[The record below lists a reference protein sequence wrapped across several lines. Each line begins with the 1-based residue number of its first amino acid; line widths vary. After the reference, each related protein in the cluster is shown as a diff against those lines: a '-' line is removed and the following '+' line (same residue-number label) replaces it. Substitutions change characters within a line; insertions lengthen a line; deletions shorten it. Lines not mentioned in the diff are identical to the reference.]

1 MVLAIIGCFIGA
13 GVVPSICGNIRN
25 SCNSPCINL
34 YRNKEFFDIE
44 SKGSNVEQVIITD
57 SADDMNIFVSN
68 MPNAVMI
75 DDSDKYIWFNNSQK
89 ITIEIY
95 GENPNNPMN
104 ASISIMGCGLNIF
117 IDEDEAVE
125 KDYFIDDG
133 IYEVNISPKTAGT
146 LTIAVTNRTENKEG
160 SRDFNMVGLYGSVT
174 TSIGDD
180 KKITFGTTENII
192 IIIANGNYCEIH
204 LTWFDKNWDNAI
216 FINKTVGDGTSGN
229 GLNGV
234 FEFVVTE
241 NDIPDDFGYIVLA
254 AQTGYGSNYY
264 YTYDIV
270 EIEKPILKKMFIGG
284 RITNLNQLE
293 ETSTFNSIRLQ
304 CINFSPFSIYKY
316 QSNEKLIV
324 SNEYVG
330 LLTKWYVLGFFEGT
344 LS

>member
-1 MVLAIIGCFIGA
+1 MVLAIIGLFIGA
-13 GVVPSICGNIRN
+13 GIVPNISGDIRN
-25 SCNSPCINL
+25 NCNSQCINL
-34 YRNKEFFDIE
+34 YRNKEFFDVK
-44 SKGSNVEQVIITD
+44 SKGSNVEQVIIAD
-57 SADDMNIFVSN
+57 STDDMNIFVSN

-75 DDSDKYIWFNNSQK
+75 DDSDNYVWFNISQK

-104 ASISIMGCGLNIF
+104 ASINIRGCGLNIF
-117 IDEDEAVE
+117 IDEDQAVE

-160 SRDFNMVGLYGSVT
+160 SRDFSISGLSGYVT
-174 TSIGDD
+174 TSFRDD
-180 KKITFGTTENII
+180 KKITFGTTETIAI
-192 IIIANGNYCEIH
+192 VIANGQYCDIH

-216 FINKTVGDGTSGN
+216 FINETLGDSTPGN

-241 NDIPDDFGYIVLA
+241 NDIPYDFGYIVIVA
-254 AQTGYGSNYY
+254 NAGYGSDCY

-304 CINFSPFSIYKY
+304 CINLSPFSIYKY